1 MSLANKM
8 AGAAR
13 VAVDNARKT
22 ADQAL
27 HDRAALRRRVG
38 STVRDAP
45 LTAVRYTM
53 KGVGQALSI
62 GGRMRQGIGDVRSSG
77 VGGLM
82 TRFTRRDAE
91 EKPGTAPSGTESG
104 RSAFEK
110 AAGTESP
117 FDDTARPEGVRPA
130 RRARTSRPAETPGT
144 TSTGA
149 GTGPKDADT
158 TGVGT
163 AGTAGTKDKGTAG
176 ATAAPEAAA
185 PPATSATESSAN
197 AVAAAGSPAATQT
210 PSPGKADAAAPTSGK
225 TTGAAKK
232 AGGGKTNG
240 EQATG
245 TARGKAGGAASKASN
260 ASGKA
265 TSKTGGAA
273 GKAAGTDGSAATG
286 TGGAGADLP
295 VPEYDSRTVASL
307 RARMRGLS
315 LDDVRRLLEYEHNH
329 AARPEVIGMFE
340 RRIAKLE
347 AE

>member
-27 HDRAALRRRVG
+27 HDRGELRRRVG
-38 STVRDAP
+38 NTVRDAP

-53 KGVGQALSI
+53 KGVGQALSL
-62 GGRMRQGIGDVRSSG
+62 GGRMRQGLGDVRSSG

-82 TRFTRRDAE
+82 TRFRRGAPE
-91 EKPGTAPSGTESG
+91 NTGTAPGTTETG

-110 AAGTESP
+110 AAGTETP
-117 FDDTARPEGVRPA
+117 ADEAARPEGVRPA
-130 RRARTSRPAETPGT
+130 RRARSARTGEAPAT
-144 TSTGA
+144 TA
-149 GTGPKDADT
+149 GDTDATAADT
-158 TGVGT
+158 T
-163 AGTAGTKDKGTAG
+163 
-176 ATAAPEAAA
+176 AAA
-185 PPATSATESSAN
+185 SAEGAVTPEEPTAPATSAAESSAN
-197 AVAAAGSPAATQT
+197 AVAAAGSPAATRT
-210 PSPGKADAAAPTSGK
+210 PSPGEADAEAPGAAKPSK
-225 TTGAAKK
+225 TGAAKK
-232 AGGGKTNG
+232 
-240 EQATG
+240 
-245 TARGKAGGAASKASN
+245 
-260 ASGKA
+260 
-265 TSKTGGAA
+265 TGGAEA
-273 GKAAGTDGSAATG
+273 KASGSKAKASGGIGGSGQAG
-286 TGGAGADLP
+286 TGGAGSELP

-315 LDDVRRLLEYEHNH
+315 LDDIRRLLEYEHNH